1 MNNEKAGE
9 RVFADVDRALAGR
22 IVSRSL
28 ENSREA
34 ATAADANHASYEV
47 DGAGH
52 REAADDF
59 PLLPVG
65 SLPLVKMAALLLAL
79 FVVMILIFRRKEDN
93 DD

>member
-1 MNNEKAGE
+1 MINEKAGE
-9 RVFADVDRALAGR
+9 RVFDDVDRALAGR

-34 ATAADANHASYEV
+34 AADANHASNEV
-47 DGAGH
+47 DGAGR
-52 REAADDF
+52 REATDDF

-79 FVVMILIFRRKEDN
+79 FVVMLLIFRRKEDN